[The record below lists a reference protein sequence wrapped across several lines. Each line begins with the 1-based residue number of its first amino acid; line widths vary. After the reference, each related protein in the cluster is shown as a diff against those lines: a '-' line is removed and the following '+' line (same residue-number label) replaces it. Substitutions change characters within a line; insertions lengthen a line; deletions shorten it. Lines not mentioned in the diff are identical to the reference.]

1 MYMTSITTW
10 RIFIE
15 KIKRRFIGWGI
26 LEESKTQLRLY
37 AQQKFGMKPVN
48 IKKLIEIRPHIC
60 CQHPSNLPVQPFFGW
75 HV

>member
-15 KIKRRFIGWGI
+15 KIKRRFIGWEI
-26 LEESKTQLRLY
+26 LEESKTQLRFY

-48 IKKLIEIRPHIC
+48 I
-60 CQHPSNLPVQPFFGW
+60 
-75 HV
+75 

>member
-15 KIKRRFIGWGI
+15 IKRRFIGWEI

-48 IKKLIEIRPHIC
+48 I
-60 CQHPSNLPVQPFFGW
+60 
-75 HV
+75 